1 MAKKRKDSI
10 NNTPFDD
17 FFRRILQNK
26 KIVEELLR
34 VLVDKPWV
42 KELDFSTLRTDKDTY
57 ISKKHKK
64 SADDMIWKINYNSTH
79 STSLSAGELSN
90 NSSSAVIHIVI
101 MLEVQSTND
110 NKMPFRFLDYIGS
123 YYENQFKSIKKN
135 EKIPP
140 IIPILL
146 YVGETSWNAKIK
158 FHDLVEIPD
167 KSLKK
172 YIPDFE
178 YIPIIMDKI
187 SKKKLSEA
195 ESVLARLLS
204 LNKSKNKK
212 EFRELSHNLFKFI
225 KIKNIDEQKEYLE
238 FFIDYI
244 FLVLKAPI
252 SKKDVERIANEV
264 MEEEMFFITMDHL
277 FEDDRKKD
285 KEALEKAE
293 KEVEKSGK
301 ELEKERKEKEKER
314 KEKEKERKEKE
325 KAEKKV
331 EKERKEKEK
340 AEKKVEKERE
350 KREKAILKLYK
361 RGLTIEDIA
370 DTFSMSI
377 EDIKSILNK

>member
-1 MAKKRKDSI
+1 MARKRKNDIS
-10 NNTPFDD
+10 NTPFDD

-34 VLVDKPWV
+34 VLVNKSWI

-64 SADDMIWKINYNSTH
+64 SADDMIWKINYRNT
-79 STSLSAGELSN
+79 STSN
-90 NSSSAVIHIVI
+90 PTAVIHIVI
-101 MLEVQSTND
+101 MLEVQSSND

-123 YYENQFKSIKKN
+123 YYENQFKSIKKD

-158 FHDLVEIPD
+158 FHDLVHIPD
-167 KSLKK
+167 KKLKR

-204 LNKSKNKK
+204 LNKSKNKEEFK
-212 EFRELSHNLFKFI
+212 ELCHNLFKFI

-238 FFIDYI
+238 YFMSYI
-244 FLVLKAPI
+244 HLVLKAPI
-252 SKKDVERIANEV
+252 SKDEAQKIADKV
-264 MEEEMFFITMDHL
+264 VEEEMFFITMDHL

-285 KEALEKAE
+285 REA
-293 KEVEKSGK
+293 
-301 ELEKERKEKEKER
+301 LEKERKEKEKER
-314 KEKEKERKEKE
+314 KEKEKALKREEKE
-325 KAEKKV
+325 KRKV
-331 EKERKEKEK
+331 
-340 AEKKVEKERE
+340 
-350 KREKAILKLYK
+350 EKAILKFYN
-361 RGLTIEDIA
+361 RGFSVKELAEDFEMEIE
-370 DTFSMSI
+370 
-377 EDIKSILNK
+377 EIKNIVGI